1 MRQLPGRFVVGLLG
15 LILAWGAFE
24 RFYRLDG
31 QPLWCDEAWAALT
44 AADLSYGGLL
54 TQTDVP
60 LPPLFGVALKAAG
73 QIPASAEL
81 TLRLLPAVCGVL
93 LLPLT
98 YLAVRALR
106 MPRTIALG
114 ATGLCASSIL
124 LVTVSRQAKQYSVE
138 AFFAVL
144 MAWLVLEFRRRGPSE
159 RRRALFAAIVL
170 VCLLAPWL
178 GYGAV
183 FPLFVLALMPGVLPR
198 RGPMGGRRPG
208 ATVAALAALAV
219 SFACLWLVAA
229 RGQADHAPLVEY
241 ARRWC
246 IEPLSLHSWLRA
258 AGNGSV
264 ASACLFFP
272 MEWFFAS
279 TEGLQALGMWTLAGL
294 IWVLAGMGL
303 YCWPSS
309 TRREMAWWLLGSW
322 LALVIAAALGRYP
335 FGLTRMMA
343 FVVPPTAIAVTA
355 GIVGLARAL
364 SLHATGRTAPALV
377 ASVWLGA
384 VPAVYMLRVPLQ
396 YCYIP
401 YHDFPRLLQILERE
415 RRPGEWVFVDV
426 TAVAPV
432 RYYAP
437 DIPPPL
443 WFAPVTAGAVP
454 AAASNDPGVIDYV
467 ARRAGWRWWL
477 LTTDGQGWQRYSDL
491 LARIEQHGYT
501 VKVFARADECDR
513 SRWIAELLVATRR

>member
-1 MRQLPGRFVVGLLG
+1 MRPLPGRFVAGLLG

-24 RFYRLDG
+24 RFCRLDG
-31 QPLWCDEAWAALT
+31 QPLWCDEAWVALT
-44 AADLSYGGLL
+44 AADLSYGQLL

-60 LPPLFGVALKAAG
+60 LPPLFGVALKVAG
-73 QIPASAEL
+73 HIPASAEL
-81 TLRLLPAVCGVL
+81 TLRLLPAVCGIL

-106 MPRTIALG
+106 VPRTIALG

-124 LVTVSRQAKQYSVE
+124 LVTVSRQAKQYSIE

-159 RRRALFAAIVL
+159 RQRALFAAIVL
-170 VCLLAPWL
+170 VCLLAPWF

-183 FPLFVLALMPGVLPR
+183 FPLSVLALIPGVLPG
-198 RGPMGGRRPG
+198 RGASRGRRPA
-208 ATVAALAALAV
+208 ATFAALAALAV
-219 SFACLWLVAA
+219 SFACLWLIAA
-229 RGQADHAPLVEY
+229 RGQADHASLVEY
-241 ARRWC
+241 ARRWY
-246 IEPLSLHSWLRA
+246 IEPLSLQSWVQA
-258 AGNGSV
+258 AGQGAV
-264 ASACLFFP
+264 ASVCLFLP
-272 MEWFFAS
+272 VEWFFAS
-279 TEGLQALGMWTLAGL
+279 TQELHALWVLALAGL
-294 IWVLAGMGL
+294 IWLLAGVGL

-322 LALVIAAALGRYP
+322 LALIIAAALGRYP

-343 FVVPPTAIAVTA
+343 FLAPPTAIAVTA
-355 GIVGLARAL
+355 GIAGLARAL
-364 SLHATGRTAPALV
+364 SLRATGRTALGLA

-384 VPAVYMLRVPLQ
+384 VPAAYMLRVPLD

-401 YHDFPRLLQILERE
+401 YHDFPQLLQILGRE

-443 WFAPVTAGAVP
+443 RFAPVTAGALP
-454 AAASNDPGVIDYV
+454 AAASHDPGLIDHL
-467 ARRAGWRWWL
+467 ARQAGWRWWL
-477 LTTDGQGWQRYSDL
+477 LTTDGQGWQRHRDL
-491 LARIEQHGYT
+491 LARIERHGYT
-501 VKVFARADECDR
+501 VELFARADACGR
-513 SRWIAELLVATRR
+513 SRWTAELLVATRR